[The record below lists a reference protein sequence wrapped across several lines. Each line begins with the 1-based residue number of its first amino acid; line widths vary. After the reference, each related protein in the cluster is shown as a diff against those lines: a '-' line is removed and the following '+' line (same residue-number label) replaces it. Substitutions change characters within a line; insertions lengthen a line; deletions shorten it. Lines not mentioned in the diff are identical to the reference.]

1 MPELRLDDGT
11 ILALPD
17 DATPA
22 EIAEIVAARYGVETP
37 VEAPP
42 APRARCSPRPPED
55 APPDAPIASIAV
67 SDAPASPLVTVVP
80 GIGLALGDYRHD
92 DERDPDALRE
102 QRIRELQ
109 RRAGATPDPLH
120 RVHDP
125 PPADNPGR
133 DNMHSTWSRRR

>member
-1 MPELRLDDGT
+1 MPNLRLDDGT

-37 VEAPP
+37 VEARP
-42 APRARCSPRPPED
+42 APRADVAPVPED
-55 APPDAPIASIAV
+55 APQDAPIASIEA
-67 SDAPASPLVTVVP
+67 SDAPASPLVTVVR

-120 RVHDP
+120 SVHNP
-125 PPADNPGR
+125 PPADNPSR
-133 DNMHSTWSRRR
+133 DNWHANWSRRR